1 MTEGAN
7 RADHWM
13 KHERLCALS
22 DSHIPEHLQTLLRR
36 LTIGDES
43 VLDLALHGETL
54 AGLDQKTSALVTIAA
69 LVATEADGPSYQ
81 VAIDHARLYGASDEE
96 VLETL
101 IAVAP
106 LVGTAR
112 IAAAIPEVVP
122 ALG

>member
-1 MTEGAN
+1 M
-7 RADHWM
+7 
-13 KHERLCALS
+13 S
-22 DSHIPEHLQTLLRR
+22 DSDIPEHLQTLLRR
-36 LTIGDES
+36 LTICDES

-69 LVATEADGPSYQ
+69 LVATEAEGPSYQ

-112 IAAAIPEVVP
+112 IAAAIPEVDT